1 MMQHSWVLE
10 PTCQMDIT
18 RFFILL
24 DIILWNSKLKLWSRK
39 TYVKCSK
46 HIQMGNPIPS
56 SSKGQSCGG
65 WIKVS
70 INGHKWIRGNEERG
84 MNVGSAFIF

>member
-1 MMQHSWVLE
+1 
-10 PTCQMDIT
+10 
-18 RFFILL
+18 
-24 DIILWNSKLKLWSRK
+24 
-39 TYVKCSK
+39 
-46 HIQMGNPIPS
+46 MGNPIPS